1 MPGKATL
8 ANRWVGLGPA
18 RSGTESGMGKKL
30 PGKFAGRKF
39 QALDTGGNQGD
50 GRRARARPEG
60 ECINRPVTH
69 AKKLKNQKMGGGFNF

>member
-1 MPGKATL
+1 
-8 ANRWVGLGPA
+8 
-18 RSGTESGMGKKL
+18 MGKKL

-60 ECINRPVTH
+60 EGINRPVTH
-69 AKKLKNQKMGGGFNF
+69 SKKLKKEKPWGKLIFEILFHIKKLHEFKIESQRL